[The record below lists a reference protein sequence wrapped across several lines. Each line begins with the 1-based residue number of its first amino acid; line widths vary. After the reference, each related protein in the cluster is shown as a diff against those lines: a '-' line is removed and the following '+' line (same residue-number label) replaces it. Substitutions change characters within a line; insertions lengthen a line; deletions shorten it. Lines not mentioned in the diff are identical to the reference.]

1 MRSAQTFPDRQGAS
15 MRFTL
20 KEAVVSSA
28 SAAAAS
34 AAALA
39 TPKFVG
45 PLFPHLLTTKIACCK
60 LDGQGDVLAE
70 RELTIVQFYRV
81 YFRLLEMF
89 SSTESLFKSS
99 MLRSAHPFDK
109 AFEYVQDSIRE
120 GLLTGS
126 LLS

>member
-1 MRSAQTFPDRQGAS
+1 VRSAQTFPDRQGAS

-99 MLRSAHPFDK
+99 MAHPFDK